1 MWKEHTRRYC
11 RELAQDR
18 LLERRGIM
26 FDGLDFDEL
35 EYDKFKDECGVF
47 GIRCLDDAI
56 DCEKLTY
63 LGLYAL
69 QHRGQ
74 ESAGIAVF
82 DGNEILCHK
91 DMGLVSDVFKG
102 EVLDNLSGN
111 TCIGHVRYSTTGA
124 STVNN
129 AQPLVIKY
137 KMGNIALAHNGNLV
151 NADVLRDL
159 LEDGGA
165 VFQTSIDSEV
175 IANLIAR
182 YARRG
187 FESAILETMQAV
199 KGSYA
204 LVIMADDKLIGVRDP
219 QGIRPLCIGKI
230 GNGYILAS
238 ESCAIDTVGGEFVR
252 DVKPGEIVI
261 IDDSGLKSL
270 TIQEEIRSSVCI
282 FEYIYFA
289 RPDST
294 IDGISVYEARRNAGM
309 RLAKEHPVDADIVIS
324 VPDSGTVAAIG
335 YAEQS
340 GIPYGEGLI
349 KNKYVG
355 RTFIKPDQALRE
367 LAVQVKLNPLKIN
380 VEGKRIIMVDD
391 SIVRGTTSKRI
402 VNMLRNAGAK
412 EVHVRVCSPLIKYPC
427 YFGIDTP
434 NRKQLIASNCEIEEI
449 REIIG
454 ADSLGYLSIEGLLKS
469 TSSTNSDFCTGCF
482 SGVYPMAVPREGN
495 KYIFEKR

>member
-1 MWKEHTRRYC
+1 
-11 RELAQDR
+11 
-18 LLERRGIM
+18 M
-26 FDGLDFDEL
+26 FIEIDD
-35 EYDKFKDECGVF
+35 DKFKEECGVF
-47 GIRCLDDAI
+47 GVRCPDGSI
-56 DCEKLTY
+56 DCARLAY

-82 DGNEILCHK
+82 NGTNVVCHK
-91 DMGLVSDVFKG
+91 EMGLVSDAFRGDTFDELK
-102 EVLDNLSGN
+102 GN
-111 TCIGHVRYSTTGA
+111 TAIGHVRYSTTG
-124 STVNN
+124 SSSLNN

-151 NADVLRDL
+151 NGDVLRDL

-175 IANLIAR
+175 IVNLISR
-182 YARRG
+182 YAKRG
-187 FESAILETMQAV
+187 FETAVLETMQAV

-219 QGIRPLCIGKI
+219 QGIRPLCIGKV
-230 GNGYILAS
+230 GSGYILAS
-238 ESCAIDTVGGEFVR
+238 ESCAIDTVGGEFIR
-252 DVKPGEIVI
+252 DVDPGEIVI

-270 TIQEEIRSSVCI
+270 KIQEEIRSSLCV

-309 RLAKEHPVDADIVIS
+309 RLAQEHPVDADVVIA

-335 YAEQS
+335 YAEES

-349 KNKYVG
+349 KNRYVG
-355 RTFIKPDQALRE
+355 RTFIKPDQSLRE
-367 LAVQVKLNPLKIN
+367 LAVQIKLNPLKRN

-391 SIVRGTTSKRI
+391 SIVRGTTSKKI
-402 VNMLRNAGAK
+402 VSMLRSAGAK
-412 EVHVRVCSPLIKYPC
+412 EVHVRVCSPLVKFPC
-427 YFGIDTP
+427 YFGIDTAT
-434 NRKQLIASNCEIEEI
+434 RSQLIGSKYSVEEI
-449 REIIG
+449 KEIIG
-454 ADSLGYLSIEGLLKS
+454 CDSLGYLSIEGLLQS
-469 TSSTNSDFCTGCF
+469 TSSTKSDFCTGCF
-482 SGVYPMAVPREGN
+482 SGVYPMAVPREGD
-495 KYIFEKR
+495 KFIFEKR

>member
-1 MWKEHTRRYC
+1 MVEFRG
-11 RELAQDR
+11 QDYGEY
-18 LLERRGIM
+18 LLE
-26 FDGLDFDEL
+26 E
-35 EYDKFKDECGVF
+35 DKFKDECGVF
-47 GIRCLDDAI
+47 GITCPDGSV
-56 DCEKLTY
+56 DCTKMTY

-74 ESAGIAVF
+74 ESAGIAAY
-82 DGNEILCHK
+82 DGEKVLCHK
-91 DMGLVSDVFKG
+91 DMGLISDVFKG
-102 EVLDNLSGN
+102 DTLENLKGN
-111 TCIGHVRYSTTGA
+111 VCVGHVRYSTTGA
-124 STVNN
+124 STINN

-137 KMGNIALAHNGNLV
+137 KMGNIALAHNGNLI

-182 YARRG
+182 YARKG
-187 FESAILETMQAV
+187 LETAIQETMQAI

-230 GNGYILAS
+230 GGSFILSS
-238 ESCAIDTVGGEFVR
+238 ESCAIDTVGGEFIR
-252 DVKPGEIVI
+252 DVQPGEIVI
-261 IDDSGLKSL
+261 IDKGELKSL
-270 TIQEEIRSSVCI
+270 KIQEEIKSSLCI

-289 RPDST
+289 RPDSV
-294 IDGISVYEARRNAGM
+294 IDGISVYEARRNAGI
-309 RLAKEHPVDADIVIS
+309 RLAMEHPADADMVIA

-340 GIPYGEGLI
+340 KIPYGEGLI

-355 RTFIKPDQALRE
+355 RTFIKPDQQLRE
-367 LAVQVKLNPLKIN
+367 LAVQVKLNPLKRN
-380 VEGKRIIMVDD
+380 VEGKRLVLVDD
-391 SIVRGTTSKRI
+391 SIVRGTTSKKI
-402 VNMLRNAGAK
+402 VSLLRNAGAK
-412 EVHVRVCSPLIKYPC
+412 EVHVRICSPLIKYPC

-434 NRKQLIASNCEIEEI
+434 SRKQLIGSNYSLDEI

-454 ADSLGYLSIEGLLKS
+454 ADSLGYLSLEGLIQS
-469 TSSTNSDFCTGCF
+469 TSLTNSNFCTGCF

-495 KYIFEKR
+495 KYMFEKR